1 MDNILK
7 NHAQMSSSII
17 SFATQLAE
25 ISKEFTKIRVS
36 HRHFASQSVLIA
48 LVLAKITN
56 NNIDLV
62 ITDDSLLVGAQVL
75 AKKSNEDKLSYA
87 R

>member
-1 MDNILK
+1 
-7 NHAQMSSSII
+7 MSSSII

-25 ISKEFTKIRVS
+25 ISKEFTKISVS